1 MTSASNLFTV
11 SSSKLVVKAI
21 PVTGDGWS
29 SVRFKW
35 QKVIRPAYRTW
46 SHLSSWWLWWQ
57 PCKPQSAWGD
67 IWWASWPAYFLSTSH
82 PEQPPHL
89 NGTQFSSKAS
99 KRLIFLHPSLKMIE
113 TSHFYICV
121 PFKIIYQGISYSF
134 GRFTPL
140 NYFELVNINCWED
153 RGDCLWVNN
162 SVVHRSNGFATSFL
176 FSSYMVGYDQP
187 LTTAVHA
194 SS

>member
-1 MTSASNLFTV
+1 MT
-11 SSSKLVVKAI
+11 
-21 PVTGDGWS
+21 
-29 SVRFKW
+29 
-35 QKVIRPAYRTW
+35 KVIRPAYRTW